1 MNPHKAQSASAVW
14 FVDTTLRDG
23 EQAAG
28 VEFSDRERRGIARGL
43 VNAGVCELEVG
54 IPASGEEA
62 RRRIAMVARA
72 IPDAWLLA
80 WCRARR
86 DDLAAAALC
95 PVEGVH
101 ISFPVSELH
110 LRIWGKSR
118 AWVLQSLR
126 ELAAEASVRFDY
138 FTIGAQDASR
148 AEPEFLAEFAAA
160 VSETPAVRLRLADT
174 VGLLTPSGTADMV
187 AGVRTAAPQ
196 LALEF
201 HGHNDLGMAT
211 ANTVAAWQAGAR
223 CLSTTVLGL
232 GERAGN
238 APFEQVAM
246 ALQVACGADT
256 GIDTRRLP
264 DLTKWVE
271 TAAHRP
277 HDPRRPV
284 TGLNIHRH
292 ESGLHV
298 TGLQRD
304 PLAYQAYPA
313 ELVGARPKLARR
325 TPQLTALQS

>member
-1 MNPHKAQSASAVW
+1 MTPQKAQCGAPVW

-28 VEFSDRERRGIARGL
+28 VDFSDRQRRAIARGL
-43 VNAGVCELEVG
+43 VAAGVCELEVG
-54 IPASGEEA
+54 IPVSGEEA
-62 RRRIAMVARA
+62 RRRIELVARA
-72 IPDAWLLA
+72 TPDAWLLA

-86 DDLAAAALC
+86 EDLAAAALC

-101 ISFPVSELH
+101 ISFPVSDLH
-110 LRIWGKSR
+110 LRIWGKTR
-118 AWVLQSLR
+118 AWVLQTLR
-126 ELAAEASVRFDY
+126 ELSAEAAARFDY
-138 FTIGAQDASR
+138 FTVGAQDASR
-148 AEPEFLAEFAAA
+148 AEPEFLAEFAHA
-160 VSETPAVRLRLADT
+160 VAETRAVRVRLADT
-174 VGLLTPSGTADMV
+174 VGMLTPSGTTEMV
-187 AGVRTAAPQ
+187 TRVRTAAPQ
-196 LALEF
+196 LAIEF

-238 APFEQVAM
+238 AAFEQVAM
-246 ALQVACGADT
+246 ALQVACGVAT

-264 DLTKWVE
+264 DLARTVE
-271 TAAHRP
+271 SAARRSHQ
-277 HDPRRPV
+277 PRQPV
-284 TGLNIHRH
+284 VGRGIHRH

-313 ELVGARPKLARR
+313 ELVGASPELARKEYL
-325 TPQLTALQS
+325 TPSPA